1 MGGRSLENE
10 VVVILKGS
18 AAGACDLTSG
28 KPSANKPQGDADED
42 EPNQETNA
50 TAFQARCR

>member
-10 VVVILKGS
+10 VVIILKGS
-18 AAGACDLTSG
+18 AAGARDLTSG
-28 KPSANKPQGDADED
+28 KPSANEPQGDADED

-50 TAFQARCR
+50 TAF